1 MAILRNLKG
10 RLFEP
15 HQGVGGVVIV
25 LPRDDA
31 FFHRLANLNDGSRTG
46 DPTCM
51 TDEGLDTRKLNRLP
65 APSTIAEYLAERSN
79 FDLVSDWCC
88 SGVGFNVL
96 DCAGGDIR
104 FEQ

>member
-31 FFHRLANLNDGSRTG
+31 FFHRLANLNDGSRSEN
-46 DPTCM
+46 PTCM
-51 TDEGLDTRKLNRLP
+51 TLECLDTRKLNRLP
-65 APSTIAEYLAERSN
+65 APSTIAEYLPERSN
-79 FDLVSDWCC
+79 FDLVSDW
-88 SGVGFNVL
+88 SFRGVGFNLL
-96 DCAGGDIR
+96 DCAGVN
-104 FEQ
+104 